1 MTKWIRRLSYMFVFV
16 LFLTIPMSAFAE
28 IPLSQKDQNSAD
40 PLNDA
45 DRQKVQQTIAQMTP
59 EEKIGQLVMPSTH
72 DNDQNMPNE
81 DTKELIQDY
90 KAGSVIIYGNRDAR
104 TTAEYN
110 NQLQEWAEETS
121 MGIPLFST
129 ADLEY
134 GVNQHVTD
142 ATAFPRQMGI
152 AATRD
157 LEAAKAMASVAA
169 EEMKATGFNWNYS
182 PLADVNT
189 NPNNPVIGVRSFG
202 ENTELVSDMTVAQV
216 EGYQENG
223 VLSTPKHFPGHGDTS
238 GDSHLDLPAVTY
250 DRETLEEVHLPPF
263 QAAID
268 AGAESIMTS
277 HVIIEAI
284 DPELPA
290 TLSEDVLTGLLRE
303 DMGFDGLIVTDAM
316 SMQAIKDN
324 WGAGEAAVMTI
335 QAGADIVMATG
346 SLDEQK
352 ETFDTLLA
360 AYESGELSQER
371 VDESLNRILATKV
384 RYGLS
389 NHRYVEPEEATNVV
403 NTESHKELA
412 ESMAQDSV
420 TLVKNDDT
428 LPFDSE
434 SNESTLVV
442 GPEIYNQSYYI
453 EDIANAVQAKTN
465 GEVEHYVTPEDPSD
479 SDIADAVQQAEQADR
494 IIVPTFS
501 ASELPEGQSQ
511 LVKAL
516 GETEKPVASVSLGLP
531 YDIKAYPDVDA
542 HIATYAIERWGSA
555 VPVSWEAAVDVIF
568 GANPGG
574 KLPVTIDGHY
584 EFGHGKNYEEE
595 ADPPESAEDIKAL
608 VEHLEDEGA
617 FAGEMAPRALK
628 RHLDAVSHYEGQE
641 IEEKVIKHMQGFKAL
656 LDHQQTNELIS
667 AEAHNLLQSQADT
680 LIEKW
685 EAFAFNSEQVM
696 ADIEHLSVGIGP
708 RPPGSDAEQEASE
721 YIKGELDKMGYSA
734 ATQTFDIPGG
744 EQSQNVM
751 AVKEAEGVEN
761 PEIVYATAHYDS
773 VPGSPGANDNG
784 SGTASLLEL
793 AKIMKGKP
801 ANKEIR
807 FVFFGA
813 EEAGLLGSQYY
824 VSQLSDDEIDRSAAN
839 FNLDMVGT
847 AWEPGSQLH
856 VTTVD
861 GESNAVWS
869 SVDSAAEKLG
879 LDDDR
884 LTLHQL
890 GRSDHVW
897 FHQEGI
903 DAALFIWM
911 EPGTEPGQAGIAP
924 WYHSPGDT
932 IDRVSPEKIQ
942 MVGDLIDSAVS
953 DMALEQEQQTEDIA
967 S

>member
-1 MTKWIRRLSYMFVFV
+1 MKKWARLLSYMFVFV
-16 LFLTIPMSAFAE
+16 LLFTTPVTALAQTPSTLKT
-28 IPLSQKDQNSAD
+28 PKPAD
-40 PLNDA
+40 ALNDA
-45 DRQKVQQTIAQMTP
+45 EQQMIQQTMAQMTP

-81 DTKELIQDY
+81 DTKELIQEY
-90 KAGSVIIYGNRDAR
+90 KAGSVIIYGNRDAS

-110 NQLQEWAEETS
+110 NQLQEWAAETPMS
-121 MGIPLFST
+121 IPLFST

-157 LEAAKAMASVAA
+157 LEAAEEMAGVTA

-216 EGYQENG
+216 IGYQENG

-238 GDSHLDLPAVTY
+238 EDSHLDLPSVTY

-268 AGAESIMTS
+268 AGADSIMTS

-303 DMGFDGLIVTDAM
+303 EMGFDGLIVTDAM

-346 SLDEQK
+346 TLNEQK
-352 ETFDTLLA
+352 ETFEALLS

-371 VDESLNRILATKV
+371 VDASVERILAKKV
-384 RYGLS
+384 MYGLFD
-389 NHRYVEPEEATNVV
+389 NRYVDPDEATDVV
-403 NTESHKELA
+403 NTQAHKALA
-412 ESMAQDSV
+412 ESMAQDSM

-434 SNESTLVV
+434 SDESTFVV
-442 GPEIYNQSYYI
+442 GPEIYNQSNYI
-453 EDIANAVQAKTN
+453 EAIADDVQAKTN
-465 GEVEHYVTPEDPSD
+465 GDVDYYVTSEDPSD
-479 SDIADAVQQAEQADR
+479 SDIDEAVQQAEEADR
-494 IIVPTFS
+494 IIVSTFS
-501 ASELPEGQSQ
+501 AGELAEGQGQ
-511 LVKAL
+511 LVNAL
-516 GETEKPVASVSLGLP
+516 AETEKPVASISLGLP
-531 YDIKAYPDVDA
+531 YDIKEYPDVDA

-555 VPVSWEAAVDVIF
+555 VPVAWEAAVDVIY
-568 GANPGG
+568 GADPSG
-574 KLPVTIDGHY
+574 KLPVTIEGHY
-584 EFGHGKNYEEE
+584 DFGHGEDYE
-595 ADPPESAEDIKAL
+595 AAPPESAEDIKTL
-608 VEHLEDEGA
+608 VGQLEDEGA
-617 FAGEMAPRALK
+617 FASDTAPRALM
-628 RHLDAVSHYEGQE
+628 RHLDAVSHYEDQE
-641 IEEKVIKHMQGFKAL
+641 ADEKVIKHMQGFNDL
-656 LDHQQTNELIS
+656 LDHQQNNELIS
-667 AEAHNLLQSQADT
+667 AEAYNLLQSQADA
-680 LIEKW
+680 LIAKW
-685 EAFAFNSEQVM
+685 ETFTFDSERAM
-696 ADIEHLSVGIGP
+696 AHLQHLSEEIGP
-708 RPPGSDAEQEASE
+708 RVAGEEGEQEAAA
-721 YIKGELDKMGYSA
+721 YIKDEFEKLGYDVS
-734 ATQTFDIPGG
+734 TQPFDIYGG
-744 EQSQNVM
+744 EQSQNVI
-751 AVKEAEGVEN
+751 AVKEAERVED
-761 PEIVYATAHYDS
+761 PEIVYVTAHYDS

-784 SGTASLLEL
+784 SGTGALLEL
-793 AKIMKGKP
+793 ANVMKDKP
-801 ANKEIR
+801 ADKEIR
-807 FVFFGA
+807 FVAFGA

-824 VSQLSDDEIDRSAAN
+824 VSQLTDDEINRSAAN

-847 AWEPGSQLH
+847 AWEPASQLH

-861 GESNAVWS
+861 GEANAVS
-869 SVDSAAEKLG
+869 ASIDLAAERIG
-879 LDDDR
+879 LDDER

-911 EPGTEPGQAGIAP
+911 EPGTEPGEAGIEP
-924 WYHSPGDT
+924 WYHSSGDT

-942 MVGDLIDSAVS
+942 MVGDLINSAVS
-953 DMALEQEQQTEDIA
+953 DVALEQEEETEAIA
-967 S
+967 G